1 MWRRDND
8 VGEVPD
14 VLTRRSVFSY
24 CGKLVSHFL
33 VCGWQRIAA
42 AYIKRKANDATTSW
56 DEVIDGD
63 ELSRLIQEAAL
74 AVKKRD
80 PARGRW
86 DVSAEEAKIW
96 VDTSSLAIGVAL
108 EVGGSIVEDAAW
120 LRPDDAQHINMAELD
135 AIQRPQ
141 FGP

>member
-1 MWRRDND
+1 MKVWGERGKLMWRRDND
-8 VGEVPD
+8 VGGVPEL
-14 VLTRRSVFSY
+14 LTRHSVFS
-24 CGKLVSHFL
+24 HFP
-33 VCGWQRIAA
+33 VCGWLRIAA

-63 ELSRLIQEAAL
+63 ELRGLIHETAL

-96 VDTSSLAIGVAL
+96 VDAS
-108 EVGGSIVEDAAW
+108 SIVEDAS
-120 LRPDDAQHINMAELD
+120 
-135 AIQRPQ
+135 
-141 FGP
+141 

>member
-8 VGEVPD
+8 VGGVPD

-24 CGKLVSHFL
+24 CGKLVSHFP
-33 VCGWQRIAA
+33 
-42 AYIKRKANDATTSW
+42 ANDATTSW

-63 ELSRLIQEAAL
+63 KLRGLIQETAL

-96 VDTSSLAIGVAL
+96 VDSSSLAISVAL

-135 AIQRPQ
+135 AVIK
-141 FGP
+141 GLNLTLS